1 MGTSKAY
8 GGLKGN
14 PTWGPLSGAV
24 TRAVNDGYPTRNSL
38 RSVMSNAVAHLGG
51 SYGASHGSSKT
62 GGRSG
67 VKTARLFGSFIGNI
81 QNVGFLE
88 ALDRISGGID
98 INDVNQAINVIL
110 EHCAENAAIL
120 DEIAAKAA
128 MRDLLEEIGAEA
140 ETIKD
145 LGNNFEETVKDYG
158 TEELLVKYF
167 GNYLY
172 EHLCIDF
179 YEKLIKEKGIRE
191 TDAFYRDL
199 NDYITEKTKTVSKHR
214 DLRQIEW
221 QSNYGQELM
230 QDIFCDT
237 LKAFESYEG

>member
-14 PTWGPLSGAV
+14 PTWGPLSRAV

-38 RSVMSNAVAHLGG
+38 GSVMSNAVSHLGG
-51 SYGASHGSSKT
+51 SYGASHGCSKT

-81 QNVGFLE
+81 QNVGFLQ

-110 EHCAENAAIL
+110 EHCAENAGIL

-199 NDYITEKTKTVSKHR
+199 KDYITEKTKTVSKHR
-214 DLRQIEW
+214 DLRQIDW